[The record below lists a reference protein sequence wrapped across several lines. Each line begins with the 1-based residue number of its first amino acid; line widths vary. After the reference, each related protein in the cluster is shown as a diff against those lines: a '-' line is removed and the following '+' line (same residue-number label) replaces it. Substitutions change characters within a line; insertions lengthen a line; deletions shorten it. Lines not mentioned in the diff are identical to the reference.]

1 MFELFLTLASLFW
14 LGHAVLRILNGV
26 HMLQL
31 NSYRN
36 ERFMGWFKD
45 HMKDRLSWR
54 QWLPLLAFVVL
65 LFQAPI
71 PGFILWT
78 GLYAILVWLRPKKQE
93 KKKLVYT
100 ARVKRLLVTIGVLV
114 AGALYVSLTFASARD
129 SLAPF
134 ILLFAVALLS
144 DLVVLLANAIN
155 LPIEKRINRYY
166 LNDAERIVRQM
177 KQLTVIGITG
187 SYGKTSVKHFLNT
200 LLSQVYEVLVTPE
213 SYNTPMGVT
222 KTVRSM
228 LRPTHRFFIT
238 EMGAKQTG
246 DIRELCEL
254 VSPKIG
260 ILTAV
265 GPQHLETF
273 KTLENVQRT
282 KFELGE
288 SLPPDGILFMN
299 MDDDNIASY
308 RGNIAARKVGIGIH
322 RQDVDYRAQNIQ
334 YTGKGAAF
342 ELVRP
347 DGSILTFE
355 TSLLGE
361 HNIYN
366 LLLSIAVSLEL
377 GVPPEKLALLVKR
390 IKPVKHRLELKK
402 ISDKITI
409 LDDSFNSNPVGSKA
423 ALDVLAQMPGKRI
436 LITPGM
442 IELGEQEYEL
452 NRKFGIHAAGACDYI
467 MLVGQKQT
475 KPIQDGLRE
484 AGYPE
489 ERLYIARDLQDAL
502 RQMNL
507 VAEQGSIVLL
517 ENDLPDNYNE

>member
-1 MFELFLTLASLFW
+1 MFELLLTFASLFW
-14 LGHAVLRILNGV
+14 LGHAVLRLLNGV

-36 ERFMGWFKD
+36 ERFMGWFKG
-45 HMKDRLSWR
+45 HVRERLSWR
-54 QWLPLLAFVVL
+54 EWLPLLSFAAL
-65 LFQAPI
+65 LFQAPL

-78 GLYAILVWLRPKKQE
+78 VIYGLLVWLRPKKQE

-100 ARVKRLLVTIGVLV
+100 ARVKRLLVTLGVLV
-114 AGALYVSLTFASARD
+114 AAALAVSLMFAAATD
-129 SLAPF
+129 SLGPF
-134 ILLFAVALLS
+134 ILLFAIVLLS
-144 DLVVLLANAIN
+144 DLVVLLANTIN
-155 LPIEKRINRYY
+155 LPIENRINRYY

-200 LLSQVYEVLVTPE
+200 LLSQVHEVLVTPE

-254 VSPKIG
+254 VGPKIG

-288 SLPPDGILFMN
+288 SLPPDGILFLN
-299 MDDDNIASY
+299 MDDENIASY
-308 RGNIAARKVGIGIH
+308 RGNIAARKVGIGIY
-322 RQDVDYRAQNIQ
+322 REDVAYRARNIQ
-334 YTGKGAAF
+334 YTSKGASF
-342 ELVRP
+342 ELVRQ

-355 TSLLGE
+355 TGLLGE

-377 GVPPEKLALLVKR
+377 GVPAEKLALLVKR

-402 ISDKITI
+402 ISDKVTI

-436 LITPGM
+436 MITPGM
-442 IELGEQEYEL
+442 IELGEKEYEL
-452 NRKFGIHAAGACDYI
+452 NRQFGVHAAGACDYI
-467 MLVGQKQT
+467 ILVGHKQT
-475 KPIQDGLRE
+475 KPIQDGLRD

-489 ERLYIARDLQDAL
+489 DRLYIAKDLQEAL
-502 RQMNL
+502 RQMN
-507 VAEQGSIVLL
+507 VAAEQGSVVLL